1 MGKKQG
7 PVRIAVGPHGS
18 QNRDQTAFHG
28 SLLPFESKPK
38 KKKKCNEMDI
48 IDRAWVFRSD
58 LGFLLENI
66 HFKLAESFES
76 FIVERVILFARSRK

>member
-1 MGKKQG
+1 
-7 PVRIAVGPHGS
+7 
-18 QNRDQTAFHG
+18 
-28 SLLPFESKPK
+28 
-38 KKKKCNEMDI
+38 MDI

-76 FIVERVILFARSRK
+76 FIVKRVILFARSRKLQILFAKLMFWGRFCSDLFWKKGRRVCSDQF

>member
-1 MGKKQG
+1 
-7 PVRIAVGPHGS
+7 
-18 QNRDQTAFHG
+18 
-28 SLLPFESKPK
+28 
-38 KKKKCNEMDI
+38 MDI

>member
-18 QNRDQTAFHG
+18 QNRDQTASHG
-28 SLLPFESKPK
+28 SLFPFESKPK
-38 KKKKCNEMDI
+38 KKKKGNEMDI
-48 IDRAWVFRSD
+48 IDRAWVFRSY

-66 HFKLAESFES
+66 HFKLAGSFES
-76 FIVERVILFARSRK
+76 FIIERVILFARS

>member
-18 QNRDQTAFHG
+18 QNRDQTTSHG

-38 KKKKCNEMDI
+38 KKGNEMDI

-58 LGFLLENI
+58 LGFFLENI
-66 HFKLAESFES
+66 HFKLAGSFES

>member
-1 MGKKQG
+1 MDLTVLRTVTRLLFMVPYFPLNLNQKK
-7 PVRIAVGPHGS
+7 
-18 QNRDQTAFHG
+18 
-28 SLLPFESKPK
+28 K

-66 HFKLAESFES
+66 HFKLAKSFES
-76 FIVERVILFARSRK
+76 FIVERVILFARS